1 MLNNPLVSGLSTG
14 RGSDSE
20 SDGPPHRKMPDVRK
34 DDMSVR
40 RTSVTELRTPLP
52 FNQYLPN
59 RSNHSGYMPT
69 PLRKKMNDKDEGSRK
84 SWSTAT
90 SPVGGDRP
98 CRWVL
103 QMTSCVGSRFI
114 QRLHLENVILFW
126 QANGAAS
133 AVNDLFGLSYC
144 LKRCSWW
151 RQKLLFHLI
160 AVRDSRGN
168 WVGAGHQE
176 LANISECACV
186 CLALCILH
194 SFLMHVLLCFSS
206 IFFLFLYPHIMC
218 DPPFQ
223 PSIPSHPWWLLC
235 HVFGLLPDV
244 TLTRFPVCV
253 CVWMGDGIFQMKFLA

>member
-1 MLNNPLVSGLSTG
+1 MLNNPFLSGFSTG

-59 RSNHSGYMPT
+59 KSNHSGYMPA

-98 CRWVL
+98 CRWAL
-103 QMTSCVGSRFI
+103 QVMSCVRIRFI
-114 QRLHLENVILFW
+114 QRLPLENVILTSKWHSFNCW
-126 QANGAAS
+126 FILSHTVWKGVVDGGKICFFILLQS
-133 AVNDLFGLSYC
+133 ETLVVTGLVQVTKNLQTFLS
-144 LKRCSWW
+144 
-151 RQKLLFHLI
+151 
-160 AVRDSRGN
+160 V
-168 WVGAGHQE
+168 
-176 LANISECACV
+176 CV
-186 CLALCILH
+186 CVSLRILH
-194 SFLMHVLLCFSS
+194 TFLMHVLFCFSS
-206 IFFLFLYPHIMC
+206 IFFLFLYLHLTC
-218 DPPFQ
+218 DPPF
-223 PSIPSHPWWLLC
+223 PHIHDDCCVMSFP
-235 HVFGLLPDV
+235 PDV

-253 CVWMGDGIFQMKFLA
+253 CVWMGDVFSKSNS

>member
-103 QMTSCVGSRFI
+103 QMT
-114 QRLHLENVILFW
+114 W
-126 QANGAAS
+126 GADS
-133 AVNDLFGLSYC
+133 FKDCIWKMLSYFDKQMVQLPWLMIYSVSYC
-144 LKRCSWW
+144 LKRRSWW

-160 AVRDSRGN
+160 AVRDSCGY

-176 LANISECACV
+176 LANMCECACV
-186 CLALCILH
+186 CLSLCILH

-206 IFFLFLYPHIMC
+206 IFFLFLYPHLMC
-218 DPPFQ
+218 DPPFR

-244 TLTRFPVCV
+244 TLTRFAVCV